1 MRDPSSTLCKICFD
15 FNKTTI
21 REKCDAEGFYTHCL
35 QELVQ
40 SAKQCSTCDLILGAC
55 KHCHPE
61 AAENPSI
68 YTLSF
73 AADRKLS
80 SESLSLGIWPT
91 EGVADMTHT
100 ASRKVNIYA
109 KPGSFLQHDAL
120 INKKTNRCM

>member
-1 MRDPSSTLCKICFD
+1 MRDPSSNFCQICFD
-15 FNKTTI
+15 FNEIII
-21 REKCDAEGFYTHCL
+21 REKCDAEGFYIRCL
-35 QELVQ
+35 QELFQ
-40 SAKQCSTCDLILGAC
+40 SAKQCSTCNLITKAC

-61 AAENPSI
+61 AAENPAI

-100 ASRKVNIYA
+100 ASRKVNIHA
-109 KPGSFLQHDAL
+109 KPGSVSHNNASV
-120 INKKTNRCM
+120 K

>member
-1 MRDPSSTLCKICFD
+1 MKDPYSTPCGICFD
-15 FNKTTI
+15 LNEIII

-35 QELVQ
+35 QELFQ
-40 SAKQCSTCDLILGAC
+40 SAKQCSTCSLIMEAC

-61 AAENPSI
+61 AAQDPNI
-68 YTLSF
+68 YTLSL

-100 ASRKVNIYA
+100 ASRKVNMYA
-109 KPGSFLQHDAL
+109 KLGSVLYNNAL
-120 INKKTNRCM
+120 AI

>member
-1 MRDPSSTLCKICFD
+1 MRAPSSSPCKLCFD
-15 FNKTTI
+15 LNEIII

-35 QELVQ
+35 EDLFQ
-40 SAKQCSTCDLILGAC
+40 SAKQCSTCGVIMEAC

-68 YTLSF
+68 YTLSV

-100 ASRKVNIYA
+100 TSRKVNIYA
-109 KPGSFLQHDAL
+109 APGSFHTIMQEL
-120 INKKTNRCM
+120 ITKRLISL

>member
-1 MRDPSSTLCKICFD
+1 MRDPSSTPCKLCFD
-15 FNKTTI
+15 LNETII

-40 SAKQCSTCDLILGAC
+40 SAKQCSTCSLIMKAC

-61 AAENPSI
+61 AAENPAI

-73 AADRKLS
+73 AADKKLS

-100 ASRKVNIYA
+100 TSRKVNIYA
-109 KPGSFLQHDAL
+109 KPGNASHNNAL
-120 INKKTNRCM
+120 VK